1 MAAVVRR
8 RAVYLHLVSADMF
21 GVILD
26 ISADTAAGADSIDA
40 DALATARGRLLPG
53 DGGQIML
60 GMASADIGLCFGV
73 SNDRQQCWLA
83 DEKGSRTKTI
93 MGKMRTKM
101 PKAGKNG

>member
-8 RAVYLHLVSADMF
+8 RALVVLYLHLFSADIF

-26 ISADTAAGADSIDA
+26 ISADTAEVDSIDA

-60 GMASADIGLCFGV
+60 GMASDDIYFCSLC
-73 SNDRQQCWLA
+73 
-83 DEKGSRTKTI
+83 
-93 MGKMRTKM
+93 
-101 PKAGKNG
+101 